1 MPDGQSN
8 HAPTATDELL
18 YEVRDGVGWVTL
30 NRPQARN
37 ALTFEM
43 YEGLATI
50 CREMPT
56 DGSVHAL
63 VVTGAG
69 EKAFA
74 AGTDISLFLDYTTP
88 EQGIA
93 YEIGSEKHFQ
103 AYEACP
109 VPMIAAISGACTG
122 GGAAIAAC
130 ADMRFATESL
140 KFGFPISKTLGN
152 CLSVR
157 TLARCVKHLGEA
169 RTKELIITSRLIRA
183 DEAKQIGLVNEVLPD
198 HAALMARVTE
208 FATGLKDH
216 APLTMQATKVLLKR
230 LFEDG
235 PDADDHDWIGKV
247 YSSADFKEGREAFLE
262 KRKPIWRAR

>member
-1 MPDGQSN
+1 MPDGQMS
-8 HAPTATDELL
+8 AEAMPGDELL

-30 NRPQARN
+30 NRPHARN

-43 YEGLATI
+43 YERLADI
-50 CREMPT
+50 CNSMPT
-56 DGSVHAL
+56 DGTVHAL
-63 VVTGAG
+63 VIKGAG

-74 AGTDISLFLDYTTP
+74 AGTDISLFHDFNTP
-88 EQGIA
+88 EQGLA
-93 YEIGSEKHFQ
+93 YERTSEKQFQ
-103 AYEACP
+103 AYENCP
-109 VPMIAAISGACTG
+109 VPVIAAISGACTG

-157 TLARCVKHLGEA
+157 TLSRCVKHIGEA
-169 RTKELIITSRLIRA
+169 RTKDLIISSRLIRA
-183 DEAKQIGLVNEVLPD
+183 DEAKHIGLVNEVLPD

-208 FATGLKDH
+208 FAVGLKDH

-230 LFEDG
+230 LFEEG
-235 PDADDHDWIGKV
+235 PDAKDDDWVAKV

-262 KRKPIWRAR
+262 KRKPVWQAK